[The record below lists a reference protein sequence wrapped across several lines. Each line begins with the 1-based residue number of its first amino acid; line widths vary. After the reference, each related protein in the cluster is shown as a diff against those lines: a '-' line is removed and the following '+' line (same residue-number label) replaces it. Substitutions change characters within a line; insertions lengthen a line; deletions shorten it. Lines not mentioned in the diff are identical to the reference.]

1 MTLDQAIECFQL
13 VQNFE
18 EYKEGLLDVLTKCHT
33 QEELDKAKIVI
44 DEEKNRLLETN
55 EEFRAIMDRRK
66 QEAKI
71 RADESRALHKAQM
84 AEVTA
89 DANRIRSEAMMK
101 AESARMDADR
111 MRSGVDDWVAK
122 TRIKVRT
129 PEEAE
134 AALDDKLGCPNPKCE
149 DQGKNRGNIMNDVPT
164 CMSCWHKLVPKSKF
178 KDHNRQYWRRF
189 NRNRKKKRK

>member
-18 EYKEGLLDVLTKCHT
+18 EYKEGLLDILTKCHT
-33 QEELDKAKIVI
+33 QEELKRAKAVI
-44 DEEKNRLLETN
+44 EEEKTRLLETN
-55 EEFRAIMDRRK
+55 EEFKAVMDRRK

-71 RADESRALHKAQM
+71 KADESRALHKAQM
-84 AEVTA
+84 AEATA

-101 AESARMDADR
+101 AESARRDA
-111 MRSGVDDWVAK
+111 RSSVDDWVAR
-122 TRIKVRT
+122 TRIKKRT
-129 PEEAE
+129 PEEAQQV
-134 AALDDKLGCPNPKCE
+134 LDDKLGCPNPKCE
-149 DQGKNRGNIMNDVPT
+149 DKGKNRGNIMNDEPT